1 VQLGAAGSSRDV
13 ILWDAISRDVILW
26 DAISRDVILW
36 DAISR
41 AVDEQQSVPDM

>member
-26 DAISRDVILW
+26 DAIF
-36 DAISR
+36 R

>member
-1 VQLGAAGSSRDV
+1 VQLGAAGS
-13 ILWDAISRDVILW
+13 SRDVILW